1 MNWGTAPWTNVF
13 LVQILCRPVFNILI
27 IFLAIFWWKLWIA
40 IVLLTLL
47 VRGLMFKSSAASNNM
62 TQWMS
67 NIQPKVE
74 ELQKKYADDPQKLSE
89 ETMKLFRNEW
99 KWPFKGCLAMLIQI
113 PIFIWLYH
121 VIIQISHIWWENPD
135 PEIVKE
141 VSGRLYSFFYSFGEK
156 FLDVSNID
164 PNFMW
169 ISLYEKWNRVLTVI
183 VTVLYYLQMQLTQ
196 LTQNKKS
203 MPKVPGATMP
213 DMTKMMWGMNIWM
226 SLMMWLMV
234 FGLNSAVGLYLLTSC
249 LFSICQFSRRYRAI
263 LKAKWN
269 ERFHKDQPTIIEPK

>member
-1 MNWGTAPWTNVF
+1 MNIWNI
-13 LVQILCRPVFNILI
+13 LVTQILYRPVFNILI
-27 IFLAIFWWKLWIA
+27 IFLALSGWQLWIA
-40 IVLLTLL
+40 IVWLTLL
-47 VRGLMFKSSAASNNM
+47 VRWLMYKSSAASNNM

-89 ETMKLFRNEW
+89 ETMKLFKTEW
-99 KWPFKGCLAMLIQI
+99 KWPFKWCLTMLVQI
-113 PIFIWLYH
+113 PVFIWLYR
-121 VIIQISHIWWENPD
+121 VIWVIAQNGWIPADVDW
-135 PEIVKE
+135 
-141 VSGRLYSFFYSFGEK
+141 LYSFFYSIWQKYLEAGSINHY
-156 FLDVSNID
+156 FLWID
-164 PNFMW
+164 LFTSGNW
-169 ISLYEKWNRVLTVI
+169 ILTII
-183 VTVLYYLQMQLTQ
+183 VTALYYIQMQLTQ

-203 MPKVPGATMP
+203 MPKIPWASMP
-213 DMTKMMWGMNIWM
+213 DMNKMMWFMNLWM

-269 ERFHKDQPTIIEPK
+269 EKFHKNEPTIIEPSK

>member
-1 MNWGTAPWTNVF
+1 MY
-13 LVQILCRPVFNILI
+13 
-27 IFLAIFWWKLWIA
+27 
-40 IVLLTLL
+40 
-47 VRGLMFKSSAASNNM
+47 KSSAASSNM

-89 ETMKLFRNEW
+89 ETMKLFKNEW
-99 KWPFKGCLAMLIQI
+99 KGPFKGCLTMLIQI
-113 PIFIWLYH
+113 PVFIWLYR
-121 VIIQISHIWWENPD
+121 VIWYISQMWSGD
-135 PEIVKE
+135 LEIINTTH
-141 VSGRLYSFFYSFGEK
+141 SWLYSFFYSFGEK
-156 FLDVSNID
+156 YIDIQNINSNFLWMD
-164 PNFMW
+164 
-169 ISLYEKWNRVLTVI
+169 LYDKWNRVLTI
-183 VTVLYYLQMQLTQ
+183 NVTVLYYVQMQLTQ

-203 MPKVPGATMP
+203 MPKVPGASMP
-213 DMTKMMWGMNIWM
+213 DMSKMMWGMNIWM

-269 ERFHKDQPTIIEPK
+269 EKFHKNQPTIIEPSK

>member
-1 MNWGTAPWTNVF
+1 MNIWNI
-13 LVQILCRPVFNILI
+13 LVTQILYRPVFNILV
-27 IFLAIFWWKLWIA
+27 IFLAISGWQLWIA
-40 IVLLTLL
+40 IVALTLL
-47 VRGLMFKSSAASNNM
+47 VRWLMYKSSAASNNM

-89 ETMKLFRNEW
+89 ETMKLFKTEW
-99 KWPFKGCLAMLIQI
+99 KWPFKGCLTMLIQI
-113 PIFIWLYH
+113 PVFIGLYR
-121 VIIQISHIWWENPD
+121 VIRVIAQNGWIPADVDW
-135 PEIVKE
+135 
-141 VSGRLYSFFYSFGEK
+141 LYSFFYSFGQKYLEAGSINHM
-156 FLDVSNID
+156 FLGID
-164 PNFMW
+164 LFT
-169 ISLYEKWNRVLTVI
+169 SGNRILTII
-183 VTVLYYLQMQLTQ
+183 VTALYYLQMQLTQ

-213 DMTKMMWGMNIWM
+213 DMTKMMWGMNIGM

-234 FGLNSAVGLYLLTSC
+234 FWLNSAVGLYLLTSC

-269 ERFHKDQPTIIEPK
+269 EKFHKNQPTIIEPNK